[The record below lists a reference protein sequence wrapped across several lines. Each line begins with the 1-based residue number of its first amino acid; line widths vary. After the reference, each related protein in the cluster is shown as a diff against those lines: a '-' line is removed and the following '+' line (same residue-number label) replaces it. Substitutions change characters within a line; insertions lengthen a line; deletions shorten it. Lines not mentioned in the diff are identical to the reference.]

1 MNTMTS
7 EEPKDQTGNYAEER
21 LLPFYTLLSI
31 SSSRSLVVDLIY
43 MEENLMSLEKL
54 DRASPDLWPE
64 QSEYI
69 SRNAML

>member
-1 MNTMTS
+1 MNIMTS
-7 EEPKDQTGNYAEER
+7 EEPKDQTGKYAEER
-21 LLPFYTLLSI
+21 LLPLYTLVSI
-31 SSSRSLVVDLIY
+31 YSSLSLVVDLIY

-69 SRNAML
+69 LRNAML